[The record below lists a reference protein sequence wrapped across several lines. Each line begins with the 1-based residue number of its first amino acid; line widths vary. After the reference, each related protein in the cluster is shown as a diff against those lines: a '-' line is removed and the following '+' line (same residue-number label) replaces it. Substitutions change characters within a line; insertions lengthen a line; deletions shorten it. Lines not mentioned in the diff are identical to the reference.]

1 MKKGIFCLLLLFSV
15 NCLFSQSIPLEVV
28 NVDRTSVD
36 ELLYPGA
43 QKLQGNIHFKQ
54 GDAHLYCDSGY
65 FYPSQNRLLAKGQVR
80 LIQEAF
86 KATCFE
92 LDYSGETRLA
102 LLQGGVQLTEG
113 NQRLRTQRVEY
124 RTDTRVGSYRT
135 KGQIDAP
142 GIRATSDSGYFYR
155 DLSLVL
161 LIGNA
166 QIEDKTVS
174 IKADS
179 IGFRKDIEQ
188 LQFFQKT
195 KFLLDGQK
203 GLCNGGFY
211 SKLNQQATLL
221 NGVRMTD
228 SAGNE
233 LQCDT
238 FVWNKKLNSQ
248 EVRGPFSLQDSS
260 KSQCIWGNYLKRWA
274 TNDSIFVS
282 KNVLVR
288 WIDEKDTTY
297 LFTDTLTGNPLAYFS
312 FPENHL
318 KNDSTLGICGFLKY
332 NKADSSIFLEKNPMI
347 WNDDFQV
354 SAQRMVQK
362 KSGKKQWVECFD
374 SCFVLQWVDCCHTN
388 QIKSDSLVLT
398 FSTDQSKE
406 MLANGRVSTIYY
418 DVTGKKIERETE
430 VQAEKLTAIWE
441 AGKIKFLSYQQH
453 PKIKLQRPE
462 KKGKKLDGMNP
473 KREKYFEELFF
484 WAKINRTY

>member
-1 MKKGIFCLLLLFSV
+1 MKKGIFSLLLLFSV

-36 ELLYPGA
+36 ESLYPGA

-80 LIQEAF
+80 LIQDGF
-86 KATCFE
+86 KANCFE

-155 DLSLVL
+155 DQSLVL
-161 LIGNA
+161 LIGHA
-166 QIEDKTVS
+166 QIEDKTVT

-179 IGFRKDIEQ
+179 IGFKKDTEQ

-195 KFLLDGQK
+195 TFWLEGQK
-203 GLCNGGFY
+203 GICNGGYY

-221 NGVRMTD
+221 NGVRMND
-228 SAGNE
+228 SSGNE

-238 FVWNKKLNSQ
+238 FVWNKKMNFQ
-248 EVRGPFSLQDSS
+248 EVYGAFSLQDSS
-260 KSQCIWGNYLKRWA
+260 KSQCVWGKYLKRWSA
-274 TNDSIFVS
+274 NDSIFVT

-288 WIDEKDTTY
+288 WIDGKDTTY
-297 LFTDTLTGNPLAYFS
+297 LFTDTLTGNSLEYFS
-312 FPENHL
+312 FPENHV
-318 KNDSTLGICGFLKY
+318 KNDSLLSVCGFLKY
-332 NKADSSIFLEKNPMI
+332 EKADSTIFLEKSPMI
-347 WNDDFQV
+347 WTNEFQI

-362 KSGKKQWVECFD
+362 KSENKQWMECYD

-388 QIKSDSLVLT
+388 QIKSDTLVIA
-398 FSTDQSKE
+398 FSEDQSKE

-430 VQAEKLTAIWE
+430 VNAEKLKAIWKG
-441 AGKIKFLSYQQH
+441 GKIKFLSYQQN
-453 PKIKLQRPE
+453 PKIKLQKPE

-473 KREKYFEELFF
+473 QREKYFEELSL
-484 WAKINRTY
+484 WTKISRIY